1 LTATK
6 TAAIF
11 MPNACKNKISGY
23 FKNRILV
30 EDPGGAEFQPPGP
43 VRYGDDLKQGFAKDI
58 FEIGVR

>member
-1 LTATK
+1 
-6 TAAIF
+6 